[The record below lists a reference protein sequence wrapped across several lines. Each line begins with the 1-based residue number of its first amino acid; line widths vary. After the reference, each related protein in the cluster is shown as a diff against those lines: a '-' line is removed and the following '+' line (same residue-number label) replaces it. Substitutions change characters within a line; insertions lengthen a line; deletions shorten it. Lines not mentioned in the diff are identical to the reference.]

1 MRLKEIDARQ
11 TIGWGFAS
19 FTFGLCLVAVFFTI
33 GPGGSDHNGGIYGP
47 LDLMVFFGVWIFGI
61 FALRLYI
68 QDKDPLDFNS
78 LLGLGAKLDKDK
90 RNRTDD
96 L

>member
-1 MRLKEIDARQ
+1 MRLNKIDARQ

-19 FTFGLCLVAVFFTI
+19 FIFGLCLVAVFFSI
-33 GPGGSDHNGGIYGP
+33 GPGGSRNGGIYGP
-47 LDLMVFFGVWIFGI
+47 LDLIVFLGVWIFGI
-61 FALRLYI
+61 FAIRLYI

-90 RNRTDD
+90 RNRKDD